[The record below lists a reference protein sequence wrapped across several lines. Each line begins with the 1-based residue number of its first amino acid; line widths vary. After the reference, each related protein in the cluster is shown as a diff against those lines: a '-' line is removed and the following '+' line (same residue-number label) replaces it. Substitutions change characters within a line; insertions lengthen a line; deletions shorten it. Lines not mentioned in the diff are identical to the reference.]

1 MVWKKLEPPAAGES
15 MSVHFLLPEED
26 ETDRPARYAVMQAA
40 SPRGLAA
47 QERSFQLSAWMML
60 PSLYDQVIFS

>member
-1 MVWKKLEPPAAGES
+1 
-15 MSVHFLLPEED
+15 MSVHFPLPEEG
-26 ETDRPARYAVMQAA
+26 ETDRRARYAVMQAA